1 MSRLCRWFG
10 HSILATHTNRWQV
23 TTGEACTRCQLT
35 RYLQRYP
42 DSGRFYWQ
50 YSDGRK
56 SDTFGIFD
64 EGLVKFGETK
74 VRMVV

>member
-10 HSILATHTNRWQV
+10 HSVRATHTNRWQV
-23 TTGEACTRCQLT
+23 ATRECCTRCQLS
-35 RYLQRYP
+35 RSLER
-42 DSGRFYWQ
+42 DDKAGKFYWQ

-64 EGLVKFGETK
+64 EGLVNFGETK
-74 VRMVV
+74 VRAIV